1 MPLLESKNEANLK
14 LFFNTRQKIILAMAL
29 IWGALAMI
37 FLAIKP
43 QIVYLFELN
52 DNLEAERQTLAA
64 LKRKV
69 QELDQIE
76 FSQQF
81 ERKDKVDEVLP
92 SNKPLLELLFNLNQA
107 MIQTKASV
115 TELKISPGKI
125 GEEADEPTK
134 SPAEKEEVSVR
145 SLSSLSMDLT
155 IKGEADRVDE
165 FIELIEKIAPFTSI
179 VELKLNSRSDPDS
192 DKKTATAELV
202 LNTYYYTGSISTSIE
217 AQLPSV
223 GDEELRVFDTIQKFR
238 PSEFEPPTEIKESD
252 VEDFFGIEGFEFNL
266 D

>member
-43 QIVYLFELN
+43 QVVYLFELN

-125 GEEADEPTK
+125 GEETDRTNKK
-134 SPAEKEEVSVR
+134 SSERRR
-145 SLSSLSMDLT
+145 SWRSFF
-155 IKGEADRVDE
+155 
-165 FIELIEKIAPFTSI
+165 FIAVNGFDYQR
-179 VELKLNSRSDPDS
+179 RS
-192 DKKTATAELV
+192 
-202 LNTYYYTGSISTSIE
+202 
-217 AQLPSV
+217 
-223 GDEELRVFDTIQKFR
+223 
-238 PSEFEPPTEIKESD
+238 
-252 VEDFFGIEGFEFNL
+252 
-266 D
+266 

>member
-43 QIVYLFELN
+43 QVVYLFELN

-81 ERKDKVDEVLP
+81 ERKEKVDEVLP

-107 MIQTKASV
+107 MIQTKANV
-115 TELKISPGKI
+115 TELKMSPGKI
-125 GEEADEPTK
+125 G
-134 SPAEKEEVSVR
+134 
-145 SLSSLSMDLT
+145 
-155 IKGEADRVDE
+155 
-165 FIELIEKIAPFTSI
+165 
-179 VELKLNSRSDPDS
+179 
-192 DKKTATAELV
+192 
-202 LNTYYYTGSISTSIE
+202 
-217 AQLPSV
+217 
-223 GDEELRVFDTIQKFR
+223 
-238 PSEFEPPTEIKESD
+238 
-252 VEDFFGIEGFEFNL
+252 
-266 D
+266 

>member
-43 QIVYLFELN
+43 QVVYLFELN

-125 GEEADEPTK
+125 GEETDEPTK
-134 SPAEKEEVSVR
+134 SPA
-145 SLSSLSMDLT
+145 
-155 IKGEADRVDE
+155 
-165 FIELIEKIAPFTSI
+165 
-179 VELKLNSRSDPDS
+179 
-192 DKKTATAELV
+192 
-202 LNTYYYTGSISTSIE
+202 
-217 AQLPSV
+217 
-223 GDEELRVFDTIQKFR
+223 
-238 PSEFEPPTEIKESD
+238 
-252 VEDFFGIEGFEFNL
+252 
-266 D
+266 